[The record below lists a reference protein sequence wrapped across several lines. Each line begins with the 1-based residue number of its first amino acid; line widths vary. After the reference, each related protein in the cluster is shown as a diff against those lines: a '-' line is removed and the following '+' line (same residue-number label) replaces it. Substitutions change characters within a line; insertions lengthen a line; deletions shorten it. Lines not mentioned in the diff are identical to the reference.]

1 MHVHMHTQSC
11 IHIIIGVI
19 LKEKMNDT
27 SMIFTHYPG
36 FKPDNIDA
44 PYFKDQV
51 SECREKQFLNNP
63 LHLTDWVP
71 LWIRDKCMVRK
82 EKQHCLSSWQSSTVS
97 EGGRCF
103 TVRIQSIFNNN
114 PAHACGTSFS

>member
-1 MHVHMHTQSC
+1 MHTSHQTICSVPKKLAGRDYFRPAVFAWQSLRNNYVSTYVHMYTQSC

-51 SECREKQFLNNP
+51 SEC
-63 LHLTDWVP
+63 
-71 LWIRDKCMVRK
+71 
-82 EKQHCLSSWQSSTVS
+82 
-97 EGGRCF
+97 
-103 TVRIQSIFNNN
+103 
-114 PAHACGTSFS
+114 